1 MKIKLP
7 LRELSEKI
15 VEGDCSKEAVAII
28 NEKKHLSIYFDKIP
42 SLKDLQIP
50 QELFYTLQLTVK
62 ECLNQ
67 ILTISMGVVKK
78 AKVIK
83 FNEKELFMIVTDGEY
98 PGKLCYVVL
107 DNPQEKYGLIGNI
120 LKRKI

>member
-7 LRELSEKI
+7 LKELSEKI
-15 VEGDCSKEAVAII
+15 SEGDCSKEAVAII
-28 NEKKHLSIYFDKIP
+28 NEKEHLSMYFDKIP

-50 QELFYTLQLTVK
+50 QELFHTLKLTVK
-62 ECLNQ
+62 DCLNQ

-83 FNEKELFMIVTDGEY
+83 FNAEELSMIVIDGEY
-98 PGKLCYVVL
+98 PGKLNYIIL
-107 DNPQEKYGLIGNI
+107 HNPQEKYGLIGNI
-120 LKRKI
+120 LKMKV